1 MPVSHSVSKMSFV
14 ASPTYLRSSPLQ
26 TVGSNSRKLIR
37 RFSKR
42 LVHFRQRRP
51 TLAWSLSGSNGASG
65 DRPLRRTFALVLE
78 LAALEAAPCGT
89 CVPGVGGGFFRIAHC
104 CWVSLGCEDD
114 SCLLSLKSFQVILV
128 ATFVLILMT
137 LYCSRPKRM
146 GTC

>member
-26 TVGSNSRKLIR
+26 TVESNSRKLIR

-51 TLAWSLSGSNGASG
+51 ALAWSLSGSNGASG
-65 DRPLRRTFALVLE
+65 GRPLRRTFALALE
-78 LAALEAAPCGT
+78 PAALEAAPCGT
-89 CVPGVGGGFFRIAHC
+89 CVPGVGWGFFGIAHC